1 MQHTDLQNSQ
11 VACVP
16 QTPGHGSTHFWLTHA
31 LSVGH
36 SGFMKHSGLHS
47 MYGFPNKP
55 GKHVHEAAPLCS
67 LHSAFIPHGDGRYG
81 SMISGLGLV
90 VVGLM
95 LLENGSPTYPWL
107 QTHMGT

>member
-16 QTPGHGSTHFWLTHA
+16 QTPGHRSTHFWLTHA

-36 SGFMKHSGLHS
+36 SGFMELSGLHS

-67 LHSAFIPHGDGRYG
+67 LHSTFIPHVTAGMD
-81 SMISGLGLV
+81 
-90 VVGLM
+90 
-95 LLENGSPTYPWL
+95 
-107 QTHMGT
+107 Q